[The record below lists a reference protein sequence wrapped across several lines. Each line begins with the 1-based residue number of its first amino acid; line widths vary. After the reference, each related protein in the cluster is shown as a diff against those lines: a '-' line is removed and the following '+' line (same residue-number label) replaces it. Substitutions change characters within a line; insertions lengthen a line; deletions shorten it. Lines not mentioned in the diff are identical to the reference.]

1 MASGLSE
8 HGLSGELLVC
18 SKISGRRNR
27 RHDGATRRIRT
38 CTERVRSNT
47 PCHLTRTRVL
57 DQPRGDTRPQPALA
71 ALVPRSRAAAQPPHA
86 RAPRRYERRTR
97 ARPRGRRARRRRRAD
112 ERQLQGAP
120 SLPSLPPFS
129 PTLLSPGFTLVSHP
143 CLPPLPPT
151 RASRPSRPLPRHAP
165 PASHQLASRPPAS
178 HHVRRSWLRP
188 RARARSSSS
197 RRLGEATASR

>member
-1 MASGLSE
+1 MWRAPCWCAGARHDQWSA
-8 HGLSGELLVC
+8 
-18 SKISGRRNR
+18 KPTPRR
-27 RHDGATRRIRT
+27 RHTTSRRVKLPDDT
-38 CTERVRSNT
+38 MSPKHEQDRVHFNT

-57 DQPRGDTRPQPALA
+57 GQPRGDTRPQPALA

-97 ARPRGRRARRRRRAD
+97 ARPRGRRTRRRRRAD

-129 PTLLSPGFTLVSHP
+129 PTLLSPCFTLVSHP

-151 RASRPSRPLPRHAP
+151 RASRPSCPLSLATHHPRPAIHHSP
-165 PASHQLASRPPAS
+165 LAMCAG
-178 HHVRRSWLRP
+178 V
-188 RARARSSSS
+188 
-197 RRLGEATASR
+197 G